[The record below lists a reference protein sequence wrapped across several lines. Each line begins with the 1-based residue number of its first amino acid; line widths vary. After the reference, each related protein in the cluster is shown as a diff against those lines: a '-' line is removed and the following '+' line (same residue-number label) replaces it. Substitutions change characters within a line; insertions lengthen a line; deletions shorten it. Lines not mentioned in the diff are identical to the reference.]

1 MQVALPDDKYH
12 AWREDLELA
21 IRKGTCPFKD
31 LEALVGRLNHS
42 TMVVPLTQ
50 HYLTSRIRN
59 RLAPRYR
66 RGDLNIRLGP
76 DVVEDMKLRLAIL
89 KRAYSG
95 IPISLIVTRQPN
107 RVCWSD
113 SCPYGIGGYNLS
125 GRAWRIK
132 IPEGSPLRGHP
143 GINNLLEFVG
153 MAINIW
159 IQCLDPS
166 NDNDC
171 ILALGDSISAIGWVH
186 KTTSLEPDWGAH
198 EAHLLVSRQIAN
210 LVVEYECCLAT
221 QHIPGKLNTVADLL

>member
-1 MQVALPDDKYH
+1 MQVALPDDKYQ
-12 AWREDLELA
+12 ACREDLELA

-42 TMVVPLTQ
+42 TMIVPLKQ
-50 HYLTSRIRN
+50 HYLSRIRN

-66 RGDLNIRLGP
+66 RGDLNILLRS
-76 DVVEDMKLRLAIL
+76 DVVKDMKLWLTIL
-89 KRAYSG
+89 KRANSG

-153 MAINIW
+153 MAIIIW

-210 LVVEYECCLAT
+210 LVVEYEC
-221 QHIPGKLNTVADLL
+221 